1 MRVLIAAPLILAAC
15 APLSPEAAYRACSA
29 RAQAAAAPQGAAEIG
44 VGTGG
49 VSTGL
54 SLSVTSDYLRGR
66 DPGAVY
72 DACIRAR
79 TGQGPTQPLVLR

>member
-1 MRVLIAAPLILAAC
+1 MRILISAPLILAAC
-15 APLSPEAAYRACSA
+15 APLSPEAAYRACAA
-29 RAQAAAAPQGAAEIG
+29 RAQAAAGPQGAAEIG
-44 VGTGG
+44 VGSGG

-66 DPGAVY
+66 GPQDVY

-79 TGQGPTQPLVLR
+79 TGEGPTRPLVLR